1 MQRVA
6 PDWLVLTKLSD
17 ESGLAVGIVTA
28 LQFLPRLFLSP
39 MAGLLADRLPRRKL
53 LIFTQSS
60 LGVLAAGLGAL
71 VIFDVAQLWHVYIFA
86 GLLGVVTALDNPVRQ
101 TFVAELVPADGLA
114 NAVAL
119 NSASFN
125 AARLIGPGLAGLL
138 IAAVGPG
145 WVFIINAVSFAAT
158 IGAMMVMRT
167 GELRHA
173 PRTKKAKGQL
183 REGLAYVRHR
193 SDIVM
198 IMITVFLV
206 GGVGLKFQL
215 TSAVMARVEFG
226 MDAGEYGVLGS
237 VLAIGSLG

>member
-6 PDWLVLTKLSD
+6 QDWLVLTKLSD

-28 LQFLPRLFLSP
+28 LQFLPMLFLSP

-60 LGVLAAGLGAL
+60 LGVLAAGVAAR
-71 VIFDVAQLWHVYIFA
+71 VIFDVAQLCHVYIFA

-101 TFVAELVPADGLA
+101 TFVAEMVPEDRLA

-138 IAAVGPG
+138 IAAVGTGPLLM
-145 WVFIINAVSFAAT
+145 IHAVSFVAT
-158 IGAMMVMRT
+158 IFSLVYMRQR
-167 GELRHA
+167 ELHVLPA
-173 PRTKKAKGQL
+173 SPREKGQI
-183 REGLAYVRHR
+183 REGFAYIRNR
-193 SDIVM
+193 SDHLVIMAIV
-198 IMITVFLV
+198 
-206 GGVGLKFQL
+206 GVVASLCLNFQL
-215 TSAVMARVEFG
+215 TS
-226 MDAGEYGVLGS
+226 
-237 VLAIGSLG
+237 